1 MTSPGVARI
10 GERAGQVAGELD
22 TVDRAV
28 YQTIGATRTPLLDVV
43 MARLSNAANYGRLW
57 LGCAVVIATVGGRRG
72 RRAAVLGLASLGV
85 ASAVSNVV
93 AKPLLARGR
102 PERDAATINDDR
114 WVRMPTSP
122 SLPSGHSASAFA
134 FATAVGSQL
143 PALSIPLRVLAAAV
157 AYSRVHTGVHFPADT
172 VFGSVIGASAAQIVC
187 HLVGERRRGMT
198 GRLPSTEVSRPRA
211 RPASR
216 RP

>member
-10 GERAGQVAGELD
+10 GVRAGQVAEELD

-28 YQTIGATRTPLLDVV
+28 YQTIGATRTPLLDVA

-57 LGCAVVIATVGGRRG
+57 LGCAVVVATVGGRRG
-72 RRAAVLGLASLGV
+72 RRAALLGV
-85 ASAVSNVV
+85 ASLAVSSAVSNVI
-93 AKPLLARGR
+93 AKPLFSRGR
-102 PERDAATINDDR
+102 PERDAATVNDDR

-134 FATAVGSQL
+134 FATAVGSQV
-143 PALSIPLRVLAAAV
+143 PSLSIPLGVLAAAV
-157 AYSRVHTGVHFPADT
+157 AYSRVHTGVHYPADT
-172 VFGSVIGASAAQIVC
+172 LAGSVIGASAAQVVC
-187 HLVGERRRGMT
+187 RLVGERRHGLTVRP
-198 GRLPSTEVSRPRA
+198 PSTEISRRRA